1 MTKVTSAVIPFL
13 SRKIPFYPLFILNII
28 KMMLDFINDRKLQR
42 ILGEECSETEDP
54 SATLVTA
61 YQYISSGSPL
71 T

>member
-1 MTKVTSAVIPFL
+1 
-13 SRKIPFYPLFILNII
+13 
-28 KMMLDFINDRKLQR
+28 MMLDFINDRKLQR

>member
-1 MTKVTSAVIPFL
+1 
-13 SRKIPFYPLFILNII
+13 
-28 KMMLDFINDRKLQR
+28 MMLDFINDRKLQR

-71 T
+71 TWYLAMFVKGGEGWCYVGSPH